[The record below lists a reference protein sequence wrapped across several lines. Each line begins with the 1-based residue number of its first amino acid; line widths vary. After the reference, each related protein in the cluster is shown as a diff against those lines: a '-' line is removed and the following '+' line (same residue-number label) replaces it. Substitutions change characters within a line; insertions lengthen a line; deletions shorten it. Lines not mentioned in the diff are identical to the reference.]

1 MSTDIFSLNDKR
13 TQIGFMN
20 RAIVEASHAA
30 INGEVP
36 VGAIIVNTQGAV
48 LAAAHNQTITRCDP
62 TAHAEILAI
71 RQACAQR
78 GNYRLPG
85 SVLYVTIEPCVMCM
99 GAVVHA
105 RMAAVIFGA
114 PDPKWGAAGSL
125 YNFSQDQRLNHRVQI
140 SGGVC
145 KQPCIELMQRFFRQR
160 RKQGRLQNQSNK
172 E

>member
-1 MSTDIFSLNDKR
+1 MSTDIFNPNGQQ
-13 TQIGFMN
+13 TQVDFMN
-20 RAIVEASHAA
+20 MAIAEASRAA

-36 VGAIIVNTQGAV
+36 VGAIVVSARGVI
-48 LAAAHNQTITRCDP
+48 LAAAHNQTITHCDP

-71 RQACAQR
+71 RQACAQC

-85 SVLYVTIEPCVMCM
+85 CVLYVTIEPCVMCM

-145 KQPCIELMQRFFRQR
+145 KQPCIELMQRFFGQR
-160 RKQGRLQNQSNK
+160 RKHGRFQNQPNK